1 MHTSGVEMN
10 DEIVIVESIS
20 DHLEAEI
27 LRNLLESFGIN
38 VVLSREAASTAF
50 GLNVGPFAQIDLLV
64 HVSQAEDAKRILS
77 DYYKGNLE
85 INH

>member
-1 MHTSGVEMN
+1 MHASGVEMN

-27 LRNLLESFGIN
+27 LRNLLESFGID
-38 VVLSREAASTAF
+38 VMLSREAASTAF

-64 HVSQAEDAKRILS
+64 HVSQAEDAKKILS
-77 DYYKGNLE
+77 DYYTGNLE
-85 INH
+85 INN